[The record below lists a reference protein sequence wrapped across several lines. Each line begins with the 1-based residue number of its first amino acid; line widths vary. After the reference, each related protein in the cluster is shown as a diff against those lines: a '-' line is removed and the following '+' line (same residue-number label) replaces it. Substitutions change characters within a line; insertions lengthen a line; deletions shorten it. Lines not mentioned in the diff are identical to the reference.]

1 MFRNY
6 LLVIALCGATC
17 AVHAQ
22 ELFALSGALKGKH
35 HSERT
40 FTGQIDYQQRLGES
54 IAFSGGSINEGHLSG
69 HHRDGA
75 TAQIWA
81 RTDALD
87 RRLTLAAGIGPY
99 VYFDTVPAANAD
111 GSHDDHGVGVV
122 ASLAATWHFS
132 GPWSMHL
139 RVNHIATDHSVDTT
153 SLCASSGLI
162 RTRRS
167 GARQARGCSAPWQV
181 DPQHVPLRR
190 LVRCANR
197 VPTTTRPLLRME
209 RRSFERR
216 RCTHATA

>member
-54 IAFSGGSINEGHLSG
+54 IAFSGGWINEGHLSG

-87 RRLTLAAGIGPY
+87 RRLTLAAGIGP
-99 VYFDTVPAANAD
+99 
-111 GSHDDHGVGVV
+111 
-122 ASLAATWHFS
+122 
-132 GPWSMHL
+132 
-139 RVNHIATDHSVDTT
+139 
-153 SLCASSGLI
+153 SSI
-162 RTRRS
+162 STRYR
-167 GARQARGCSAPWQV
+167 RQMPTA
-181 DPQHVPLRR
+181 
-190 LVRCANR
+190 
-197 VPTTTRPLLRME
+197 PTTTTVSASSR
-209 RRSFERR
+209 
-216 RCTHATA
+216 A